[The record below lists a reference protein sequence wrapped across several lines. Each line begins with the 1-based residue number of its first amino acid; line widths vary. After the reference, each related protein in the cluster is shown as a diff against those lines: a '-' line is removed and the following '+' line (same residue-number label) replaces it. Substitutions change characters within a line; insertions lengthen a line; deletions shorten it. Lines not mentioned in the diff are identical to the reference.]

1 VIDVRRQ
8 NVSGTVLGSD
18 AGGTAAAWNSV
29 RKEVGSGLKKSSET
43 FIDPR

>member
-8 NVSGTVLGSD
+8 IVSGTPGSD
-18 AGGTAAAWNSV
+18 AACAAAAGNRGFDV
-29 RKEVGSGLKKSSET
+29 IGSGLKKSSET